1 MKIAQSVRIGL
12 WLLIGLNLFMAL
24 GSIWI
29 FMRMAPAIEVIIDRN
44 ERSLQACEEMLA
56 SLAMITEDRAEN
68 EVLKIT
74 FVNAL
79 KRAQNNITEN
89 EEPVALESIRVGYSD
104 SFIGNITARQNTVS
118 AIILLGKI
126 NREAMIKADLR
137 AKQFGYAGAWGIVFM
152 AVGVFFA
159 GMLFKRSLSKSL
171 IKPLEEIH
179 AVISAHRDGDTIRRC
194 TGSNLPRDIKIVLN
208 GLNEFL
214 DKENSISTFLK

>member
-44 ERSLQACEEMLA
+44 ELSLQACEEMLA

-152 AVGVFFA
+152 AVCVFFV
-159 GMLFKRSLSKSL
+159 GMLFKRSLSKNL
-171 IKPLEEIH
+171 IKPIEEIH
-179 AVISAHRDGDTIRRC
+179 AVISAHRNGDIMRRC
-194 TGSNLPRDIKIVLN
+194 IGSDLPRDFKTVFN
-208 GLNEFL
+208 GLNEVL
-214 DKENSISTFLK
+214 DRIKLK

>member
-56 SLAMITEDRAEN
+56 SLAMITKDRAEN

-89 EEPVALESIRVGYSD
+89 EEPVALESIQVNFSD
-104 SFIGNITARQNTVS
+104 AFIENITAQQKTVS

-126 NREAMIKADLR
+126 NREAMIKADQR

-152 AVGVFFA
+152 AVCIFFV
-159 GMLFKRSLSKSL
+159 GMLFKRNLSKNL
-171 IKPLEEIH
+171 IKPIEEIH
-179 AVISAHRDGDTIRRC
+179 AVISARLQGDTLRRC
-194 TGSNLPRDIKIVLN
+194 MGSDLPRDVKKVFN
-208 GLNEFL
+208 DLNEFF
-214 DKENSISTFLK
+214 DK